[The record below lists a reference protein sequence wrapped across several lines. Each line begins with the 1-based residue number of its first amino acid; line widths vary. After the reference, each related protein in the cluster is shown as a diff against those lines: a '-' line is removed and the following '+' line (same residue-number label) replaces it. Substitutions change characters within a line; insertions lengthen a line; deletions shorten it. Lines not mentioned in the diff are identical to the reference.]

1 MSLRVTLIQKRDLCP
16 SRLLSLITE
25 FSVFVSLQGTKPES
39 SWLKGERLQNY
50 MENKC
55 EGNENKNIV
64 GDFNINMD
72 KMVRDGGNKTQ
83 RLYIC
88 RSKGP
93 GYTGFPLI

>member
-1 MSLRVTLIQKRDLCP
+1 M
-16 SRLLSLITE
+16 
-25 FSVFVSLQGTKPES
+25 SLQGTTPES

-83 RLYIC
+83 RLYRC

-93 GYTGFPLI
+93 GYTGSTLI